1 MRQQPPSDGSPGW
14 ERIRRSEGDEELR
27 ASASAV
33 VEKTQAQGDDNG
45 KAAQEDAAKAK
56 EDAAK
61 AQKDA
66 AKAREDL
73 HVAQDA
79 TRKAEMES
87 VCKWKVKDM

>member
-1 MRQQPPSDGSPGW
+1 MAIGSFSDVDLTFPQKA
-14 ERIRRSEGDEELR
+14 DLAQAEEDSRLTR
-27 ASASAV
+27 EDAA
-33 VEKTQAQGDDNG
+33 
-45 KAAQEDAAKAK
+45 KAKEDAAKAK

>member
-1 MRQQPPSDGSPGW
+1 MYLTFPKKADLAQA
-14 ERIRRSEGDEELR
+14 EEDSRLTR
-27 ASASAV
+27 
-33 VEKTQAQGDDNG
+33 
-45 KAAQEDAAKAK
+45 EDAAKAK